1 MGTELPQRPTPRRS
15 PFAATVPSVVA
26 SLGFAVAT
34 VVWVV
39 AGADLPGG
47 RWLAVHLFTLGVL
60 TNLVWAFSRHFAQR
74 LTTLPERDRLRLP
87 LVLLL
92 NVGVV
97 VTLVGVAGGHVVAV
111 GAGSTAVTG
120 VVLAGWWHLRR
131 RRAAAPEA
139 RFAWVVRIYE
149 RAHGA
154 FVHGAVL
161 GALLGVGVLPGS
173 WFLSARDAHLHV
185 MVLGWGGLT
194 LVATLVFFGP
204 ALLRTR
210 MEAGAD
216 ERAAGALR
224 RAATALT
231 VAVVAMLL
239 TGVGGT
245 AATVLSLAAAAGLVV
260 VLVGVLAVTGP
271 VLRAA
276 AAAKPYLARGPV
288 MGVAV
293 WLPVAV
299 AIDVVAVAAG
309 QRSWLEAAG
318 VVLLVG
324 ALGQA
329 VLVVLVFITPTL
341 RGATFAARERWLA
354 RTSRLA
360 GPRTFVLNVGVA
372 LVGIATALGTTAGPG
387 GTVVVRAGWSAVA
400 LGVAAHLLVVL
411 WPVRDAGLDT
421 SRAVADRRGRRSGQG
436 S

>member
-1 MGTELPQRPTPRRS
+1 MATVTELPQRQTPRGS
-15 PFAATVPSVVA
+15 PFAATTPSVVA
-26 SLGFAVAT
+26 AMAFAVAT
-34 VVWVV
+34 VVWLV

-74 LTTLPERDRLRLP
+74 VTAPPATDRLRLP
-87 LVLLL
+87 LVAVL
-92 NVGVV
+92 NLGAV
-97 VTLVGVAGGHVVAV
+97 VTLVGVAGSHVIAVAV
-111 GAGSTAVTG
+111 GSTMVTG

-131 RRAAAPEA
+131 RRAAAPDA
-139 RFAWVVRIYE
+139 RFAWVVRVYE

-210 MEAGAD
+210 MEPGAD
-216 ERAAGALR
+216 EGAEPALR
-224 RAATALT
+224 RGATGLT
-231 VAVVAMLL
+231 VAVVALLL

-245 AATVLSLAAAAGLVV
+245 AATVLALVAAAGLA
-260 VLVGVLAVTGP
+260 VLLAGVLSVTRP
-271 VLRAA
+271 LLRAA
-276 AAAKPYLARGPV
+276 VAAKPYLARGPI

-299 AIDVVAVAAG
+299 GIDVVAVAVG
-309 QRSWLEAAG
+309 QRSLLEAAG
-318 VVLLVG
+318 IVLLVG
-324 ALGQA
+324 GLAQA
-329 VLVVLVFITPTL
+329 VLVVLLFLTPMM
-341 RGATFAARERWLA
+341 RGATFAARERWMS

-372 LVGIATALGTTAGPG
+372 LVGVAAALGTAAGDG
-387 GTVVVRAGWSAVA
+387 GAFVVRVGWSAVA
-400 LGVAAHLLVVL
+400 LGVVAHLVVVL
-411 WPVRDAGLDT
+411 WPARDGGLDAHQ
-421 SRAVADRRGRRSGQG
+421 AVAERRER
-436 S
+436 